1 MLQQATNARSAVNF
15 DLLASTKDM
24 LAPTFLSGSQIMN
37 ETSVLPLTVNILAA
51 CICMGFSAIYHL
63 FNVKNPE
70 VAVNLARL
78 DYAGIAFL
86 IYGSAIPAAS
96 YGFACESVAR
106 K

>member
-1 MLQQATNARSAVNF
+1 MNFAQLSSA
-15 DLLASTKDM
+15 KDM
-24 LAPTFLSGSQIMN
+24 LTPTFLSGSQIMN

-51 CICMGFSAIYHL
+51 CGCMGFSAIFHL

-70 VAVNLARL
+70 VAINLARL

-86 IYGSAIPAAS
+86 IYGSAVPAAS

-106 K
+106 KWIQIPKIY